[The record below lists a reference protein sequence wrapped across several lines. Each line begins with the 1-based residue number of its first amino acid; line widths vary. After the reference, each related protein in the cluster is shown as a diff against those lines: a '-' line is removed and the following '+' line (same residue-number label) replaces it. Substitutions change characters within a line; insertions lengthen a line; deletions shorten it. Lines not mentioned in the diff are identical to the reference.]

1 MYNII
6 GELHS
11 HKVLRI
17 GNVMNSANR
26 KNDIRSLIVAV
37 REGDQDA
44 FVALLEQYKPL
55 LESSVAKFSSD
66 EAFSLYFEDLRQE
79 ASLVFYNS
87 ILAYDLEQ
95 TEVEFGLFAKICI
108 YNALV
113 SVLRSHKKR
122 SAEQLAQSPEKM
134 QDEQAF
140 EDPTSMML
148 EQERLKSLYAVIRK
162 NLSDFEYTIW
172 QLYMSGRSASEIASL
187 LSTDKKSVSNAI
199 YRIRRKLR
207 VSLG

>member
-1 MYNII
+1 
-6 GELHS
+6 
-11 HKVLRI
+11 
-17 GNVMNSANR
+17 MNSANR

-134 QDEQAF
+134 QDEQDF

>member
-1 MYNII
+1 M
-6 GELHS
+6 
-11 HKVLRI
+11 
-17 GNVMNSANR
+17 
-26 KNDIRSLIVAV
+26 
-37 REGDQDA
+37 
-44 FVALLEQYKPL
+44 
-55 LESSVAKFSSD
+55 
-66 EAFSLYFEDLRQE
+66 
-79 ASLVFYNS
+79 
-87 ILAYDLEQ
+87 AYDLEQ

>member
-1 MYNII
+1 
-6 GELHS
+6 
-11 HKVLRI
+11 
-17 GNVMNSANR
+17 MNSANR